1 MRELRS
7 GEPGAIGPYR
17 LVGVIGAGGMGQVFL
32 GIAPDGRLAAVKQVL
47 SSLAVDPS
55 FRTRFGREVDA
66 SRRVSGAY
74 TAAVM
79 DADPH
84 AQSPWLASVFVPG
97 PSLQDAVAAHGPLPE
112 LALRRLTAG
121 LAIALTEIHRAGL
134 IHRDFK
140 PGNVLLTDDGPRVID
155 FGIAQALHDAAPL
168 TQTGAVIGSLG
179 YMSPEQFEDR
189 PLTPASDVFAL
200 GAVLAFAA
208 GGVAPFG
215 ASSPQAMLYRVT
227 MGEPDLSRV
236 PPGVRPLI
244 AGCLAKRPEHRPTTE
259 QVLGAVGRLDPT
271 RTWLPPA
278 VHSMVLQQGQTAARL
293 AGTAPGLSGRQPL
306 VVGHHPAP
314 PTDDP
319 YRTATG
325 YGPVSAPRPHL
336 AVPPTGLQHPH
347 SQPQPGRAPR
357 RLPLVLGVVAAVVAI
372 ALATTFVVLQPF
384 GSGDLAAT
392 EAAELVTAV
401 SDVHSPSPA
410 GFRVNDDPATP
421 EVDGEAG
428 DPLAIDRSRTNY
440 ACEVQAD
447 PPTPAEAGIVALSRT
462 NYIEDIPI
470 EAALARNALR
480 EQRFTSVAYV
490 GAADRGQI
498 IAEIRGRIGDCRSDV
513 PAAFTAWRFS
523 DSSVPDVE
531 EAVGYAANLVP
542 DGNYAPVVAAC
553 DFVRVEALV
562 VRSCSL
568 MSNTPPTVLTPDTTL
583 NRDGDL
589 QAANRQILAPMVAK
603 ARELQGL

>member
-1 MRELRS
+1 MRELRP

-227 MGEPDLSRV
+227 TGEPDLSRV

-259 QVLGAVGRLDPT
+259 QVLGAVGRLVPT

-306 VVGHHPAP
+306 AGHHPAP
-314 PTDDP
+314 STDDP

-325 YGPVSAPRPHL
+325 YGPVPAPRPQPS
-336 AVPPTGLQHPH
+336 PPPPRPKQ
-347 SQPQPGRAPR
+347 R

-372 ALATTFVVLQPF
+372 ALVTTLVVVIRPF
-384 GSGDLAAT
+384 GGSGDLSA
-392 EAAELVTAV
+392 EAAAEMVRAVVT
-401 SDVHSPSPA
+401 VHDTPPV
-410 GFRVNDDPATP
+410 GFRIGDDPNTP
-421 EVDGEAG
+421 EVDGAAG
-428 DPLAIDRSRTNY
+428 DPLDIDRTRSNFVCDAR
-440 ACEVQAD
+440 AD
-447 PPTPAEAGIVALSRT
+447 PPMAAEAGVLALTRM
-462 NYIEDIPI
+462 YFLEDISD
-470 EAALARNALR
+470 EAGVLR
-480 EQRFTSVAYV
+480 GTLRDQRLTFAAYV
-490 GAADRGQI
+490 GEADRGRIVQ
-498 IAEIRGRIGDCRSDV
+498 EIRGRIGACRTDV
-513 PAAFTAWRFS
+513 PPDFTTWRFS
-523 DSSVPDVE
+523 DNSVPDADE
-531 EAVGYAANLVP
+531 SVGYAANLVQ
-542 DGNYAPVVAAC
+542 DQNYQPQVAAC
-553 DFVRVEALV
+553 DFARVEALI
-562 VRSCSL
+562 VRSCSIVT
-568 MSNTPPTVLTPDTTL
+568 NTPPTFLTPDNTF

-589 QAANRQILAPMVAK
+589 QAANREMLAPMIAR